1 MDEKEKKIRQLAEI
15 NNLLTEF
22 AKQYLTQELAGY
34 VFALLEKLGRKRA
47 YSITRGKKEVWAAAI
62 VYVALYS
69 DR

>member
-69 DR
+69 GR